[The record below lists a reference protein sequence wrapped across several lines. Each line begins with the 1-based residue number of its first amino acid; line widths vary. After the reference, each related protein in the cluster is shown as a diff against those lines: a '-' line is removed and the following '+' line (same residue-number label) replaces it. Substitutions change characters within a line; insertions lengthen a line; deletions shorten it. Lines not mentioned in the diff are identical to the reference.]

1 MVIQSNSMQLRCSRE
16 LPRCARCIRL
26 DAQCGYPPPP
36 DRKQLA
42 ATRVMKRKRAAREQ
56 RPDDSGHEPV
66 RGHLSPPRGGE
77 GHGKSAV
84 RLPPRGLQR
93 SLIDVYFSHT
103 FNSTLV
109 FDRVSLNREWAD
121 GCLSEPALLAIC
133 AMATVYV

>member
-1 MVIQSNSMQLRCSRE
+1 MVIQSNNTQLRCSRE

-56 RPDDSGHEPV
+56 RPDGSDHEPV
-66 RGHLSPPRGGE
+66 GHLSPPRDGE
-77 GHGKSAV
+77 GHRNSAV
-84 RLPPRGLQR
+84 QLPPRAVQR
-93 SLIDVYFSHT
+93 SLIGVYFSHT

-109 FDRVSLNREWAD
+109 FDRASVNRKLAGD
-121 GCLSEPALLAIC
+121 RLSEPALLATC